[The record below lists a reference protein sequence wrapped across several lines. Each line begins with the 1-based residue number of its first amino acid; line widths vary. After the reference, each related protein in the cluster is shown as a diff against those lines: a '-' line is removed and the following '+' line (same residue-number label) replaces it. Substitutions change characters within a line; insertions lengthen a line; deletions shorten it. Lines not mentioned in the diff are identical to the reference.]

1 MEHLSI
7 TEFLLGNTSPTIHR
21 SNNPRLDEQGL
32 WFELD
37 FTYEGSAALILET
50 KLNFMK
56 LRRVEGEIPQLQQQ
70 QLIGEETEK
79 R

>member
-7 TEFLLGNTSPTIHR
+7 TEFLLGNKSPTIHR
-21 SNNPRLDEQGL
+21 SNSPRLDEQGL

-56 LRRVEGEIPQLQQQ
+56 LRRVEGDIPQLQQQ